1 MPGYIAFITISIV
14 GLTARTSETQLTKL
28 KFVGYTLNLKL
39 KLYLRYLLPKGGLP
53 AKERNM
59 EDTGSD
65 YSWITIFSESEIISP
80 HRHAAVSCSSSGSA
94 SIRGNPEDEVV
105 EDSPVLHCL
114 RVQLTRQLRRRSRP
128 GQGKLGHK
136 ASVRGNLKPA
146 SGVRSFPLSNTVAPW
161 SLRGGSSSLL
171 GP

>member
-1 MPGYIAFITISIV
+1 MPGYIAFITISLV

-28 KFVGYTLNLKL
+28 KFVGYALNLKL

-65 YSWITIFSESEIISP
+65 CSWITIFSESEIISP

-114 RVQLTRQLRRRSRP
+114 QLTRQLRRRSRP
-128 GQGKLGHK
+128 
-136 ASVRGNLKPA
+136 AS
-146 SGVRSFPLSNTVAPW
+146 TEI
-161 SLRGGSSSLL
+161 
-171 GP
+171 